1 MMMQIHN
8 RAEGSS
14 GSISEEQ
21 PVPAPPLS
29 AHSSS
34 SSFSC
39 PYTPLSPRTAE
50 DKLVDLTHPYTGILD
65 LSGRKADGLSFQPC
79 TETRCQDRYV
89 IEQFP
94 VRGSGS
100 LGARADDAALWT
112 LTGVFDGEF
121 GKC

>member
-1 MMMQIHN
+1 MQIHN

-100 LGARADDAALWT
+100 LGAWADDAALWT
-112 LTGVFDGEF
+112 LTGVFDGEY